1 MTKQL
6 NLFGFNTPLARKIIN
21 PRLGLPYKGAKRKIA
36 SKLMQVMAE
45 HSPQANYFYDL
56 FGGGASMSL
65 CAFANGYNVTYNELS
80 KQTFLYFDLVAI
92 QSSKAKGKYGILPDN
107 YYQFVSKEE
116 FDKIKAEVR
125 QGKHSHYNSFVMA
138 MYSFGNDCHSY
149 LCDKDKEILKRMAH
163 YLILDN
169 SKECAE
175 FWDTYFNERGSV
187 GGMYDYM
194 QKHIYPALTWHA
206 RRLIFRDMTL
216 KLEAIRVAQMWDK
229 LKDIDFDTLKNM
241 TQKALCRMIDEHN
254 PHLEKKNY
262 KTKAGLCIYKGLE
275 GIENLQQ
282 VEQLERLQQVEQLEN
297 FKILHQTDHLE
308 RLQNLEKIE
317 KIERLNLTYD
327 AVPIQSKPSDTIIYL
342 DPPYINTSDYKPQSG
357 GGFNHN
363 AFYQWC
369 IDKAKQGYNVFI
381 SEYAMPEDR
390 FKCVYSKEV
399 VCVMRGA
406 HHSSKRTEKLFNPIV

>member
-6 NLFGFNTPLARKIIN
+6 SLFEFDITLPRKIMN

-36 SKLMQVMAE
+36 SKLMQVMAD
-45 HSPQANYFYDL
+45 HAPQANYFYDL
-56 FGGGASMSL
+56 FGGGGSMSL
-65 CAFANGYNVTYNELS
+65 CAYANGYDVTYNELS
-80 KQTFLYFDLVAI
+80 KQTFLYFDLAAI
-92 QSSKAKGKYGILPDN
+92 QSSKAKGKYGILPEN

-116 FDKIKAEVR
+116 FDKIKSEVR
-125 QGKHSHYNSFVMA
+125 QGKHSHYNSFVMC
-138 MYSFGNDCHSY
+138 MYSFGNDCDSY
-149 LCDKDKEILKRMAH
+149 LCNKDKEILKRMGH

-169 SKECAE
+169 DKECAE
-175 FWDTYFNERGSV
+175 FWDTYFSENGSV
-187 GGMYDYM
+187 GGMYNYM
-194 QKHIYPALTWHA
+194 QKHIYPALDWHA
-206 RRLIFRDMTL
+206 RRLIFKDMTL

-262 KTKAGLCIYKGLE
+262 KGSGSKLKELKHLYHLE
-275 GIENLQQ
+275 
-282 VEQLERLQQVEQLEN
+282 
-297 FKILHQTDHLE
+297 HLE
-308 RLQNLEKIE
+308 RLQHLEKI
-317 KIERLNLTYD
+317 KHAYITCLNLSYD
-327 AVPIQSKPSDTIIYL
+327 AVPIQSKPSKTILYL
-342 DPPYINTSDYKPQSG
+342 DPPYINTSDYRDNGTPA
-357 GGFNHN
+357 FNHD

-399 VCVMRGA
+399 MSALSGA
-406 HHSSKRTEKLFNPIV
+406 HHSSKRIEKLFIPIV